1 MREVVIVAISS
12 TLGNMLIGWDSS
24 SIAGGMSYIKKEF
37 NLETDPKMEGM
48 IVSMTFLAG
57 TLTTT
62 LAGTASDMFGRRTML
77 IISSV
82 TFILSAFVILWAP
95 NVYIILMARL
105 LSGGANAL
113 AVTLTPLYISEIS
126 PPDVRGLLTTVT
138 QFSCSSGMFLAY
150 CMVFSMSLM
159 ESPSWRIMLGIIGLP
174 ALAYFLVTV
183 FYLPES
189 PRWLVTKGRLGDARI
204 VLQRIRGTQ
213 DVSGEL
219 ALLVEG
225 LSPGGEATSLEEY
238 IVAPASEVTAM
249 EAARDCFKLYE
260 PSEGALSMVAAPLN
274 VQGISSMLLS
284 QSMSR
289 QASLIQ
295 SPAGML
301 KDPIVNLFESIHGD
315 DSAAAA
321 LQGSGLNLSFSEPTG
336 TSDYL
341 QLHTPLLLSHQDSTT
356 DRSEAVINKNTDI
369 GGGWQLMYKEAGPHQ
384 FQRVYLH
391 AEGGG
396 GGAVVGVSHSQRASF
411 LSGSGLDL
419 TMQGE
424 AAAFPA
430 AALVSMSAIGT
441 NKGVAKAMKD
451 INAVKPSAWTAGV
464 RRALIVGIGLQV
476 LQQAAGING
485 FLYYGPQV
493 LEKAGVGALLA
504 NLGITATS
512 ASLLVNVVITFFM
525 LPCIALSMKL
535 MDVAGRR
542 SIMLKTVPILIVCL
556 VILVV
561 RESLHLSS
569 MVNAAITALS
579 VIVYESVFCMGFGVI
594 PNIMCAEI
602 FPTSVR
608 GICISICCVS
618 FWLATLLLTSV
629 FPSLLQLLGLSG
641 VFGLFVVGCVVSWI
655 FVYLKVPE
663 TKGMP
668 LEVITEFFALG
679 ASPSSDLSTF
689 AGSRN

>member
-24 SIAGGMSYIKKEF
+24 SLAGGMSYIKKEF
-37 NLETDPKMEGM
+37 TLDPKMEGM

-57 TLTTT
+57 TVMTT

-77 IISSV
+77 IISSA
-82 TFILSAFVILWAP
+82 TFILSALVILWAP
-95 NVYIILMARL
+95 NVYVILIARL
-105 LSGGANAL
+105 LSGLANAL

-126 PPDVRGLLTTVT
+126 PPDIRGLLTTAT

-150 CMVFSMSLM
+150 CLVFSMSLM

-189 PRWLVTKGRLGDARI
+189 PRWLVTKGRLGDART

-225 LSPGGEATSLEEY
+225 LSPGGESTSLEEY
-238 IVAPASEVTAM
+238 IVAPASEVTVPM
-249 EAARDCFKLYE
+249 EATRDCIKLYE
-260 PSEGALSMVAAPLN
+260 PNEGALSMVAAPVN
-274 VQGISSMLLS
+274 AQGSGMVLS
-284 QSMSR
+284 RSVSR
-289 QASLIQ
+289 QASISQ
-295 SPAGML
+295 SPNII
-301 KDPIVNLFESIHGD
+301 KDPIVNLFGSMHGD
-315 DSAAAA
+315 NASETPV
-321 LQGSGLNLSFSEPTG
+321 QGSGLNLTEPTG

-341 QLHTPLLLSHQDSTT
+341 QLHTPLLLSRQASAT
-356 DRSEAVINKNTDI
+356 DRSQAVVNKNTDI
-369 GGGWQLMYKEAGPHQ
+369 GGGWQLMYKEAGHHQ
-384 FQRVYLH
+384 YQRVYLH
-391 AEGGG
+391 AEAGGG
-396 GGAVVGVSHSQRASF
+396 GGVGISQSQRASF
-411 LSGSGLDL
+411 ISGSGLDL
-419 TMQGE
+419 TMEGE

-430 AALVSMSAIGT
+430 SALVSMSALGT
-441 NKGVAKAMKD
+441 SKDVAKAMND
-451 INAVKPSAWTAGV
+451 INTVKPNAWTPGV
-464 RRALIVGIGLQV
+464 RRALVVGIGLQV

-493 LEKAGVGALLA
+493 LEKAGIGALLA
-504 NLGITATS
+504 NLGFSATS
-512 ASLLVNVVITFFM
+512 ASLLVNVVITFCM
-525 LPCIALSMKL
+525 LPCIGISMKL
-535 MDVAGRR
+535 MDIAGRR
-542 SIMLKTVPILIVCL
+542 SIMLYTVPILIVCL
-556 VILVV
+556 VVLVV
-561 RESLHLSS
+561 RDYMHLSS
-569 MVNAAITALS
+569 VVNAAITALS

-618 FWLATLLLTSV
+618 FWISTLILTSV
-629 FPSLLQLLGLSG
+629 FPSLLQLVGLSG
-641 VFGLFVVGCVVSWI
+641 VFGMFVVGCIVSWL
-655 FVYLKVPE
+655 FVYFKVPE

-668 LEVITEFFALG
+668 LEVITEFFAIG
-679 ASPSSDLSTF
+679 ASPSSDISTF
-689 AGSRN
+689 AGTGN